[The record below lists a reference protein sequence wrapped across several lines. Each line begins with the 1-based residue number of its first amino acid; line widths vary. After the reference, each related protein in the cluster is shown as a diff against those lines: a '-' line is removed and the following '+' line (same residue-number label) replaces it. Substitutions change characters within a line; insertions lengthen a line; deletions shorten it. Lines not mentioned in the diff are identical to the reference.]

1 MKKALSSYYN
11 VVENDGWGMMS
22 EQLEQKVKNLP
33 RKPGVYIYKNAAGK
47 VIYVGKAVSLR
58 NRVSS
63 YFHSTHPDSEK
74 TRRLVAAIRDLD
86 FIITGNELEALLLES
101 TLIKKYRP
109 RYNILLK
116 DDKGYPFLR
125 ITNEA
130 FPRLE
135 FARRVES
142 DGARYFG
149 PYSSVTGV
157 RGTLRFLQRVF
168 PLRFCNKMKEAPC
181 MYFHIEKCPGP
192 CSGLVSPEEYGRHV
206 RAVAMF
212 LEGRASDAVKE
223 LEKEM
228 KAAALAQRFEKAALL
243 RDRLKALESVA
254 NQQQTVVF
262 ADKRDRDVVG
272 VAVGERLACAEIML
286 VRRGLLT
293 GHDPF
298 ILEVQPGETAG
309 ETLDA
314 FLKLYYDQAASIPRE
329 IIISHEIEDREL
341 LEDLLQERSGRS
353 VKLIVPKRGE
363 KKKMADTAV
372 ANAAQRVED
381 ESRKENLDREQRRTM
396 TQELTRRLN
405 APKII
410 RRIAGFDISTTQGRN
425 TVGSVV
431 SFLEA
436 RPDKDGY
443 RKFIIRSGGRD
454 DFSSMREMA
463 GRYLRRVSNGQEPTP
478 DLIIVDGGKGQI
490 SAFEDGIADAGYS
503 DPLMVIGYA
512 KKTGISHI
520 MGEKVPVVFSD
531 EEPAAWLVQRVI
543 AEAHRFAV
551 SFHRKK
557 RDGEMVES

>member
-1 MKKALSSYYN
+1 MPES
-11 VVENDGWGMMS
+11 
-22 EQLEQKVKNLP
+22 LEQKVKNLP
-33 RKPGVYIYKNAAGK
+33 RKPGIYIYKNAAGK
-47 VIYVGKAVSLR
+47 IIYIGKAKSLR

-63 YFHSTHPDSEK
+63 YFHSGHQDSEK

-101 TLIKKYRP
+101 TLIKKHRP

-116 DDKGYPFLR
+116 DDKGYPFLKL
-125 ITNEA
+125 TNEP

-135 FARRVES
+135 FARRAEN

-206 RAVAMF
+206 RAASMF

-223 LEKEM
+223 LEAEM
-228 KAAALAQRFEKAALL
+228 KAAARGQQFEKAALL

-254 NQQQTVVF
+254 NQEQTVVF

-272 VAVGERLACAEIML
+272 VAVGERLACAEVML
-286 VRRGLLT
+286 VRRGLLI
-293 GHDPF
+293 GHEPF

-309 ETLDA
+309 ETLGA
-314 FLKLYYDQAASIPRE
+314 FLKLYYDQASSLPRE
-329 IIISHEIEDREL
+329 IIASHEIEDHEL
-341 LEDLLQERSGRS
+341 LEDLLQTRAGRA

-363 KKKMADTAV
+363 KKKMADNAV
-372 ANAAQRVED
+372 ANAAQRLEN
-381 ESRKENLDREQRRTM
+381 ESRKENLDREQCRTM
-396 TQELTRRLN
+396 SLELTRRLN
-405 APKII
+405 AAKTIH
-410 RRIAGFDISTTQGRN
+410 RIAGFDISTTQGRN
-425 TVGSVV
+425 TVGSAV
-431 SFLEA
+431 SFLDA

-443 RKFIIRSGGRD
+443 RKFIIRSGGTD

-463 GRYLRRVSNGQEPTP
+463 ARYLRRVSNGQEPTP

-490 SAFEDGIADAGYS
+490 TAVEEGIADAGYEH
-503 DPLMVIGYA
+503 PILVAGYA
-512 KKTGISHI
+512 KKSGISHI
-520 MGEKVPVVFSD
+520 MGEKIPVVFSP

-557 RDGEMVES
+557 RGEEMVES